1 MENLDNNTF
10 DAFIAS
16 KDKVAV
22 DFWAEWCGPC
32 KAMLPALEKADKE
45 LPNRIAKVNVD
56 AESDLSNKYG
66 IRSIP
71 TIIIF
76 QNGEIVDKKVG
87 NFIKKTSDI
96 TDLLN

>member
-1 MENLDNNTF
+1 MTELTEQTF

-22 DFWAEWCGPC
+22 DFYANWCGPC
-32 KAMLPALEKADKE
+32 KAMLPSLEKADKE
-45 LPNRIAKVNVD
+45 IPGRIAKVNVD
-56 AESDLSNKYG
+56 TEMDLSTKYG

-71 TIIIF
+71 TVIIF
-76 QNGEIVDKKVG
+76 QNGEIVEKKVG
-87 NFIKKTSDI
+87 NFIQKTSDI